1 MEAMVRS
8 WAARWK
14 LPTWLSALLRRRL
27 TKNRITRWRMKMTRR
42 TARIFGSFSLRK
54 TMMSSCQPCP
64 MILRMRSSCGARVW
78 RSMITEISLSCGC
91 CRTECVSHTLDANL
105 AGREMRGSAC
115 RRRGRC
121 AMKMVR
127 AGTIAIVLLTGAS
140 GLISGQGG
148 GGIRQ
153 NPPQPMP
160 GRGNIGLPPIDGRDL
175 TMDPL
180 GPRLEEQQAR
190 TRNNERQKRLVAD
203 TNKLLSLATDL
214 KQQLD
219 KTNTDV
225 LSVDVVKK
233 AEEIEKLAKSVKD
246 RMKG

>member
-1 MEAMVRS
+1 
-8 WAARWK
+8 
-14 LPTWLSALLRRRL
+14 
-27 TKNRITRWRMKMTRR
+27 
-42 TARIFGSFSLRK
+42 
-54 TMMSSCQPCP
+54 
-64 MILRMRSSCGARVW
+64 
-78 RSMITEISLSCGC
+78 
-91 CRTECVSHTLDANL
+91 
-105 AGREMRGSAC
+105 
-115 RRRGRC
+115 
-121 AMKMVR
+121 MKMVR
-127 AGTIAIVLLTGAS
+127 AGTIAMVLLTGAS

-203 TNKLLSLATDL
+203 TNKLLALATDL